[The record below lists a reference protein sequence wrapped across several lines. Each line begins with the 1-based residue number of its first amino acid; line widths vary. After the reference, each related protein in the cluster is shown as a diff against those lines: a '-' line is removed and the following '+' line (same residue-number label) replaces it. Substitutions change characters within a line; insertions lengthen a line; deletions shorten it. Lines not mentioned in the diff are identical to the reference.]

1 MSPTSVTRSRR
12 SWIKVIGWLALAAI
26 LLLALLLPAC
36 TTVEPPQATGTPQL
50 VTAEPGDGYPPPP
63 TFVSPPLSYLPP
75 STQQAW
81 PTRTGAQ
88 AIIPGELQTP
98 PPPTLHA
105 WLTPTPTA
113 TPWPARALPAL
124 QGYTAPGP
132 FSGMRI
138 LLVSDRPPGFYM
150 IDLDSMTSFSLPP
163 PLSGAQTSPQ
173 GTVLLYSRWDNLFFT
188 NDPGDKLSIW
198 AVNSESGQRQLLV
211 NATLEWYPAN
221 PVWSPDGSQI
231 AYVRGYLRKP
241 YTEGLWIDHRELWVM
256 DADGSNQRLVT
267 AHPDFVLEEFGGH
280 FLFFRWMRN
289 GYIYFV
295 DLDDQL
301 YAVDPQGGT
310 MYRLMNGVDPLVLR
324 LALAPDGQHATS
336 FGDLS
341 ALQQAG
347 LTVVDL
353 PGSPVGW
360 SPGSDRVI
368 YLDGSGLWLREVAT
382 GANRLLLPGVS
393 YYTIQVHGFSPD
405 GRFIAYQTDDGLF
418 VLDVEDAAG
427 QPRLVFEDPHD
438 PVTNTRSI
446 RFIDWVPVP

>member
-1 MSPTSVTRSRR
+1 MNSQISSLRRVAMS
-12 SWIKVIGWLALAAI
+12 L

-36 TTVEPPQATGTPQL
+36 ATVELPQATGTPQMV
-50 VTAEPGDGYPPPP
+50 VTAGPGDPYPPPPPTLIPPTPPYPPPP
-63 TFVSPPLSYLPP
+63 T
-75 STQQAW
+75 QQAL
-81 PTRTGAQ
+81 PT
-88 AIIPGELQTP
+88 
-98 PPPTLHA
+98 PTL
-105 WLTPTPTA
+105 TA
-113 TPWPARALPAL
+113 TPWPALALPAL
-124 QGYTAPGP
+124 QGYTLPGP

-138 LLVSDRPPGFYM
+138 LYSTYPPPGFFSIN
-150 IDLDSMTSFSLPP
+150 IDGTDNIRMLFPP
-163 PLSGAQTSPQ
+163 SGWTQASPQ
-173 GTVLLYSRWDNLFFT
+173 GSIILNANWDNLFFT

-198 AVNSESGQRQLLV
+198 VMNSDGSQRQFLV

-221 PVWSPDGSQI
+221 PIWSPDGSQI
-231 AYVRGYLRKP
+231 AYVRDYLRAP
-241 YTEGLWIDHRELWVM
+241 YTEGLRTDHRELWVM

-267 AHPDFVLEEFGGH
+267 AHPDFVLEGFGGH

-295 DLDDQL
+295 NGYDRL
-301 YAVDPQGGT
+301 YAVDPQSGT
-310 MYRLMNGVDPLVLR
+310 MYRLMDSVDPLVLR

-353 PGSPVGW
+353 PGSPIGW

-382 GANRLLLPGVS
+382 GADRLLLPGVS
-393 YYTIQVHGFSPD
+393 AYTIQVHGFSPD

-418 VLDVEDAAG
+418 VLDVEIADS
-427 QPRLVFEDPHD
+427 QPRLVVEDLHD

-446 RFIDWVPVP
+446 KFYDWMPVP

>member
-1 MSPTSVTRSRR
+1 MNSQISFLRR
-12 SWIKVIGWLALAAI
+12 AAMGL

-36 TTVEPPQATGTPQL
+36 ATVEPPQATGTPQV
-50 VTAEPGDGYPPPP
+50 VTTEPGDGYPPPPP

-105 WLTPTPTA
+105 WLTPTPTT

-132 FSGMRI
+132 FSGMRA
-138 LLVSDRPPGFYM
+138 LYSGQQGYYT

-163 PLSGAQTSPQ
+163 PLSDWAQASPQ
-173 GTVLLYSRWDNLFFT
+173 GNMFLYSRWYDLFFT

-198 AVNSESGQRQLLV
+198 AVNLDGSQRQLLV

-241 YTEGLWIDHRELWVM
+241 YTEGLWIDHRELGVM

-267 AHPDFVLEEFGGH
+267 AHPDFVLEGFGGH
-280 FLFFRWMRN
+280 FLFFRWMHN

-295 DLDDQL
+295 NGYDQL

-310 MYRLMNGVDPLVLR
+310 MYRLMDSVDPLALR

-368 YLDGSGLWLREVAT
+368 YLDGYDLWLREVAT
-382 GANRLLLPGVS
+382 GADRLLLPGVS
-393 YYTIQVHGFSPD
+393 SSIQVHGFSPD
-405 GRFIAYQTDDGLF
+405 GRFIAYQTYDGLF
-418 VLDVEDAAG
+418 VLDVEIADS
-427 QPRLVFEDPHD
+427 QPRLVVADPHSSAA
-438 PVTNTRSI
+438 NAWSI
-446 RFIDWVPVP
+446 RFIDWIPVP